1 MNLEGRTSVLSVSG
15 DGLGES
21 LEQDDIAFVR
31 RCQKGDARA
40 FEQLVIKY
48 RSKVFSMIYGM
59 VQNEQDA
66 WDLAQEGFI
75 KAWRSIHRFK
85 GQASFYT
92 WLYRIVTNVAI
103 DSLRRKGFKKT
114 AEFDDQ
120 IAATQI
126 EPGSK
131 TMPQPDPTPHQGLER
146 EEIRQRIEQA
156 IDSLRRKGFKK
167 TAEFDDQIA
176 ATQIEPGSKTMP
188 QPDPTPHQGLE
199 REEIRQRIEQAI
211 DKLSPEHRAV
221 IVMKEIEELQ
231 YNEIAEVLGCS
242 IGTVMSR
249 LFYARKK
256 LQTLLKDVYENL

>member
-1 MNLEGRTSVLSVSG
+1 MNLEGRTSVLSVG
-15 DGLGES
+15 GAGFGES
-21 LEQDDIAFVR
+21 VAQDDIALVR
-31 RCQKGDARA
+31 RCQKGDALA

-114 AEFDDQ
+114 AEFDDD
-120 IAATQI
+120 IAAN
-126 EPGSK
+126 EVAPGSK
-131 TMPQPDPTPHQGLER
+131 TVPTPDPMPHQGLER

-156 IDSLRRKGFKK
+156 IS
-167 TAEFDDQIA
+167 
-176 ATQIEPGSKTMP
+176 
-188 QPDPTPHQGLE
+188 
-199 REEIRQRIEQAI
+199 
-211 DKLSPEHRAV
+211 KLSPEHRAV

-231 YNEIAEVLGCS
+231 YNEIAQALGCS

>member
-1 MNLEGRTSVLSVSG
+1 MNLEGRTSVLSVG
-15 DGLGES
+15 GAGFGES
-21 LEQDDIAFVR
+21 VAQDDIALVR
-31 RCQKGDARA
+31 RCQKGDALA

-114 AEFDDQ
+114 AEFDDD
-120 IAATQI
+120 IAAN
-126 EPGSK
+126 EVAPGSK
-131 TMPQPDPTPHQGLER
+131 TVPTPDPMPHQGLER

-156 IDSLRRKGFKK
+156 IS
-167 TAEFDDQIA
+167 
-176 ATQIEPGSKTMP
+176 
-188 QPDPTPHQGLE
+188 
-199 REEIRQRIEQAI
+199 
-211 DKLSPEHRAV
+211 KLSPEHRAV

-231 YNEIAEVLGCS
+231 YNEIAEALGCS

>member
-1 MNLEGRTSVLSVSG
+1 MNLEGRTSVLSVG
-15 DGLGES
+15 GGGLGEPV
-21 LEQDDIAFVR
+21 EQDDIALVL
-31 RCQKGDARA
+31 RCQKGDALA

-114 AEFDDQ
+114 AEFDDE
-120 IAATQI
+120 IAATQV
-126 EPGSK
+126 EPGSM
-131 TMPQPDPTPHQGLER
+131 TLPRPDPMPHQGLER
-146 EEIRQRIEQA
+146 EEIRQRIEHA
-156 IDSLRRKGFKK
+156 IN
-167 TAEFDDQIA
+167 
-176 ATQIEPGSKTMP
+176 
-188 QPDPTPHQGLE
+188 
-199 REEIRQRIEQAI
+199 
-211 DKLSPEHRAV
+211 KLSPEHRAV

-231 YNEIAEVLGCS
+231 YNEIAEALGCS

-256 LQTLLKDVYENL
+256 LQILLKDVYENL

>member
-1 MNLEGRTSVLSVSG
+1 MNLEGRTSVLSVG
-15 DGLGES
+15 GGGLGDSVEH
-21 LEQDDIAFVR
+21 DDIALVR
-31 RCQKGDARA
+31 RCQKGDALA
-40 FEQLVIKY
+40 FEQLVVKY

-66 WDLAQEGFI
+66 WDLAQEGFV

-103 DSLRRKGFKKT
+103 DSLRRKSFKKT
-114 AEFDDQ
+114 AEFDDE
-120 IAATQI
+120 IAATQV

-131 TMPQPDPTPHQGLER
+131 TMPQPDPMPHQGLER
-146 EEIRQRIEQA
+146 EEIRHRIEHA
-156 IDSLRRKGFKK
+156 IN
-167 TAEFDDQIA
+167 
-176 ATQIEPGSKTMP
+176 
-188 QPDPTPHQGLE
+188 
-199 REEIRQRIEQAI
+199 
-211 DKLSPEHRAV
+211 KLSPEHRAV

-231 YNEIAEVLGCS
+231 YNEIAEALGCS

-256 LQTLLKDVYENL
+256 LQILLKDVYENL

>member
-1 MNLEGRTSVLSVSG
+1 MNFEGRTSVLSVG
-15 DGLGES
+15 GGGGGFGES
-21 LEQDDIAFVR
+21 VAEDDIALVR
-31 RCQKGDARA
+31 KCQKGDALA

-48 RSKVFSMIYGM
+48 RSKVFSMIFGM

-114 AEFDDQ
+114 GEFDDC
-120 IAATQI
+120 IAASEV
-126 EPGSK
+126 EPGSR
-131 TMPQPDPTPHQGLER
+131 TVPTPDPLPHHGLER
-146 EEIRQRIEQA
+146 EEIRQRIEEA
-156 IDSLRRKGFKK
+156 IS
-167 TAEFDDQIA
+167 
-176 ATQIEPGSKTMP
+176 
-188 QPDPTPHQGLE
+188 
-199 REEIRQRIEQAI
+199 
-211 DKLSPEHRAV
+211 KLSPEHRAV

-231 YNEIAEVLGCS
+231 YNDIAEALGCS

>member
-1 MNLEGRTSVLSVSG
+1 MNLEGRTSVLSVG
-15 DGLGES
+15 GGGGFGES
-21 LEQDDIAFVR
+21 VAPDDIALVR
-31 RCQKGDARA
+31 RCQKGDALA

-120 IAATQI
+120 IAANEV

-131 TMPQPDPTPHQGLER
+131 TVPTPDPLPHQGLER
-146 EEIRQRIEQA
+146 EEIRLRIEQA
-156 IDSLRRKGFKK
+156 IS
-167 TAEFDDQIA
+167 
-176 ATQIEPGSKTMP
+176 
-188 QPDPTPHQGLE
+188 
-199 REEIRQRIEQAI
+199 
-211 DKLSPEHRAV
+211 KLSPEHRAV

-231 YNEIAEVLGCS
+231 YNEIAEALGCS